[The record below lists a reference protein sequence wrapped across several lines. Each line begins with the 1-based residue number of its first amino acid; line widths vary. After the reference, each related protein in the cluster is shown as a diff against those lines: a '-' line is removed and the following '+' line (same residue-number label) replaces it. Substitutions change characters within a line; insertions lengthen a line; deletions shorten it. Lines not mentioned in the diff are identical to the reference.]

1 VQIRHVIIKVE
12 DQEKALAFYTSILGF
27 VKNQDVPIGGVR
39 WLTVCSPE
47 GAEGVELVLEPNS
60 FPPARTSQKTLYD
73 AGFPAAVFTT
83 NDIAAECQ
91 RLKRLGVRFRGEPKC
106 MGAVITAFFED
117 TCGNLIVLNQP
128 AE

>member
-1 VQIRHVIIKVE
+1 MQIRHVIIKVE

-27 VKNQDVPIGGVR
+27 VKKQDVPIGGVR
-39 WLTVCSPE
+39 WLTVGSPE

-83 NDIAAECQ
+83 NDIAAEFQ
-91 RLKRLGVRFRGEPKC
+91 RLKRLGVRFRGEPRY
-106 MGAVITAFFED
+106 MGAVTTAFFED
-117 TCGNLIVLNQP
+117 TCGNLIVLNQH